1 MHLTRILS
9 LLALISAGAVQAQ
22 NPPAKPSREITL
34 AEAIQM
40 ALENNLDVKIQRFN
54 PLIAEHNLRSSY
66 AIYEPGITLQ
76 GSHFFS
82 SQPGGVD
89 QFGRDIGN
97 RELEVDTL
105 PGINFGLGAILP
117 TGARY
122 SITESLSRTTSLV
135 GTNENSNYNASWS
148 IQLSQ
153 PLLQN
158 FWIDPGRA
166 TILINKKVLKLS
178 ETMLKG
184 QIMTTVHSVEQAYY
198 NLIFARENV
207 KVVEKALELAQRT
220 LFENKKKV
228 ELGALAPLDEKQA
241 EAQVAASKADLIAAQ
256 QNLAFQE
263 NVLKSL
269 LTDKYESFH
278 EVELIPAEK
287 LVPVPVAFNLQDSW
301 QRGLAMR
308 PDLQQAK
315 LDLERRDITLRLQK
329 NQILPSLDVFGRYGV
344 SGNRLN
350 TSYGDVLSD
359 LTRDRNP
366 SYSFGG
372 SLTIPL
378 GNIGARNRYKATRA
392 EKEQALL
399 QLKKLE
405 QDIMVQIDD
414 AIKAVQSAFE
424 RVQAT
429 REAREFAFTALDAEQ
444 KKLENGKST
453 TFQVLQLQRNL
464 TAASFEEIRALAE
477 YNNAQ
482 ALHAFREG
490 STLDRHRL
498 NLNLQR

>member
-9 LLALISAGAVQAQ
+9 LLVLVGAGAVQAQ
-22 NPPAKPSREITL
+22 NPAARPSKEITL
-34 AEAIQM
+34 AEALQM
-40 ALENNLDVKIQRFN
+40 ALENNLEVKIQRFN
-54 PLIAEHNLRSSY
+54 PLIAEHNLRGSY
-66 AIYEPGITLQ
+66 AIYEPGIALQ
-76 GSHFFS
+76 GAHSFS

-97 RELEVDTL
+97 RELEVDNL
-105 PGINFGLGAILP
+105 PGVNFGLGAILP

-122 SITESLSRTTSLV
+122 SISENLSQTTSTI
-135 GTNENSNYNASWS
+135 GTNVNSNFNANWS
-148 IQLSQ
+148 VQITQ

-166 TILINKKVLKLS
+166 TILINKKTLRIS

-207 KVVEKALELAQRT
+207 KVVEKGLELAQRT

-241 EAQVAASKADLIAAQ
+241 EAQVATSKADLIAAQ

-287 LVPVPVAFNLQDSW
+287 LVPVPMAFNLQESW
-301 QRGLAMR
+301 QRGLAQR

-315 LDLERRDITLRLQK
+315 LDLERRDISLKLQK
-329 NQILPSLDVFGRYGV
+329 NQLLPSLDVFGRYGL

-350 TSYGDVLSD
+350 TSYGDVLGD

-366 SYSFGG
+366 NYTFGG
-372 SLTIPL
+372 SVTIPL

-414 AIKAVQSAFE
+414 AIKAVQSSFE

-429 REAREFAFTALDAEQ
+429 REARVFAETALDAEQ

-464 TAASFEEIRALAE
+464 TGAAFEEIRALAE
-477 YNNAQ
+477 YNNAM
-482 ALHAFREG
+482 ALLAFREG
-490 STLDRHRL
+490 TTLDRHRL